1 MAVDKQEKKRTI
13 TTACVL
19 LGVLAVHARAQNIDT
34 ARLFKQDSPAV
45 VLIISQKSGT
55 PIGYGTGALISKDG
69 TILSALHVVQGG
81 DSAVVKLKS
90 GDVYDKVSVIAF
102 DARRDLVVLKISGF
116 DLPLL
121 PLGNSNDVKEGDPVA
136 MISNPKG
143 LEGSISQGI
152 VSAVRDIGDLGFKVI
167 QTTAAASPGSSGG
180 AILNAN
186 GELVAM
192 LSFKIVGGENL
203 NFGIPVN
210 YARGMLDTHESFPLS
225 DLAGRIGV
233 GSVKPLSQLAE
244 ATPTDVSGEWKSLL
258 SGNTFKVR
266 LEEGHAYVEQTLT
279 DKQRAAGIFQLC
291 DLNMENGQ
299 YRGVCR
305 TQSPVGWKRWTK
317 LSGVYEKEHKLCSFQ
332 GQMEITK
339 QSPTRVEGR
348 VENRT
353 TPVEKWSFNDYKECG
368 KRFKLEWKD
377 FVWIRPN

>member
-1 MAVDKQEKKRTI
+1 MAVERQENKRTL
-13 TTACVL
+13 TTVCVL
-19 LGVLAVHARAQNIDT
+19 LGVLTAHAEAQNIDT

-55 PIGYGTGALISKDG
+55 PTGQGSGALISKDG

-102 DARRDLVVLKISGF
+102 DARRDLVVLKVPGF
-116 DLPLL
+116 DLPVL

-136 MISNPKG
+136 AISNPKG

-167 QTTAAASPGSSGG
+167 QTTAAASEGSSGG

-186 GELVAM
+186 GELVAI

-225 DLAGRIGV
+225 ELAGRIV
-233 GSVKPLSQLAE
+233 AEPVKPVSQLAE
-244 ATPTDVSGEWKSLL
+244 ATPTDISGEWMNLN
-258 SGNTFKVR
+258 GVR
-266 LEEGHAYVEQTLT
+266 FRIWVEEGHAYAQW
-279 DKQRAAGIFQLC
+279 AGSEEVAKGIPEATIIC
-291 DLNMENGQ
+291 DLKSEGER
-299 YRGVCR
+299 YRGTCTLR
-305 TQSPVGWKRWTK
+305 ATSRWYDGWHMQWRSKACHEELQIEFNK
-317 LSGVYEKEHKLCSFQ
+317 C
-332 GQMEITK
+332 
-339 QSPTRVEGR
+339 SPTRIEGR
-348 VENRT
+348 MQSKGVG
-353 TPVEKWSFNDYKECG
+353 EKWSDKDKSNCG
-368 KRFKLEWKD
+368 ERFPLKWGTL
-377 FVWIRPN
+377 VWIRPN